1 MDGLGERMLRRY
13 RTIGLI
19 AIGVIGLVAVTAN
32 ACRTTPS
39 LPGPAT
45 EASATP
51 PVNVPASATPTPTLA
66 PTSTLTPTP
75 TLLPSTTTLYG
86 VRLPTTAA
94 ALVTEFG
101 EPVRVDLPSEES
113 LSLTPDGQWFRWTP
127 RGDTFSA
134 LNEEYSRTVRRSS
147 PVSYIQVMANRG
159 GTPSPTV
166 FGFLLNKSSRSAVE
180 HKFRGKL
187 RPCEGRFGDQA
198 ALKIHS
204 GKTWWFFFFSKDR
217 LVGVGQGTF
226 DLDNTG

>member
-1 MDGLGERMLRRY
+1 VDGLGERMLRRY
-13 RTIGLI
+13 RTIGII
-19 AIGVIGLVAVTAN
+19 AIGVIGLVAVTTY
-32 ACRTTPS
+32 ACRIAPS

-45 EASATP
+45 ETSSTP
-51 PVNVPASATPTPTLA
+51 PVAVPASATPTPTLV
-66 PTSTLTPTP
+66 PTSTSTATP
-75 TLLPSTTTLYG
+75 TLPPSTTTLYG
-86 VRLPTTAA
+86 VKLPTTAA

-101 EPVRVDLPSEES
+101 EPVRIDLPSEES
-113 LSLTPDGQWFRWTP
+113 LSLTPDGQWFRWAP

-147 PVSYIQVMANRG
+147 PVNYIQVMANRG

-166 FGFLLNKSSRSAVE
+166 FGFVMNQSSRSAVE
-180 HKFRGKL
+180 HKFQGKL

-198 ALKIHS
+198 ALKIRS

-217 LVGVGQGTF
+217 LVGVGQGLF